1 MAMETDQYLED
12 SKIWKFYLK
21 DKPDEVYAYTIV
33 KEIKDAFMSQR
44 NMDKLRIEKDV
55 VDEFEFGMFTNKHR
69 GAMLSMVPIGIG
81 IFGQV
86 MNVALTYDEED
97 ELNELGHK
105 LDDEMEQIFRT
116 LVEYPIKDKYR
127 ESIDYLLTTAV
138 NKRMS
143 NGDSMLVSTFNMVAG
158 MTELFPTF

>member
-143 NGDSMLVSTFNMVAG
+143 NGDSMLVSTFNMIAG

>member
-44 NMDKLRIEKDV
+44 NMDKLRIEKSV

-81 IFGQV
+81 IFGQA

-143 NGDSMLVSTFNMVAG
+143 NGDSILVSTFNMVAG